1 MKTFKDQTYYEILRI
16 PEDADVH
23 EVKCAYHEALELYE
37 EDSLATYAL
46 FSEEQRAGLLQ
57 AIETAYFIL
66 SDENRRNTY
75 DQQLIESGQW
85 TAASTPEKRA
95 VETSP
100 DPAVARPRK
109 LRELQSW
116 VKTRS
121 KEGEIACLVDEIQAK
136 VLISGIDLKQLRTK
150 LGITHSEVYEITRI
164 SRSVLTMIEE
174 NQFDDLPAEVFLK
187 SFLKSYAEIL
197 QLDSYCV
204 VEGYLKSMAQDD
216 KLLK

>member
-23 EVKCAYHEALELYE
+23 EVKRAYHEALELYE
-37 EDSLATYAL
+37 EDSLATYTL

-66 SDENRRNTY
+66 SDENRRHTY
-75 DQQLIESGQW
+75 NQQLIESGQW
-85 TAASTPEKRA
+85 TGASTPENRT
-95 VETSP
+95 VETST
-100 DPAVARPRK
+100 DRTVARPRNFRD
-109 LRELQSW
+109 LRSW

-121 KEGEIACLVDEIQAK
+121 KEGDIACLMDEIQEK
-136 VLISGIDLKQLRTK
+136 ELISGIDLKQLRTK
-150 LGITHSEVYEITRI
+150 LGITHTEIYEITRI
-164 SRSVLTMIEE
+164 SRSVLTMIED

-187 SFLKSYAEIL
+187 SFLKSYAQIL
-197 QLDSYCV
+197 QLDSYRV

-216 KLLK
+216 NYMK